1 MSAPQRRTQA
11 ERRAAAE
18 AALLQAA
25 AELIVERGIEGAS
38 LRSISERAGISRAMP
53 GYHFG
58 SKDALIARI
67 ADRGHERT
75 MTATAEAVERAGR
88 GREPLSTLEA
98 LRLTIETYVDVVGSA
113 DAPEERAVIVMWGAT
128 FPTASTLPAMVESDR
143 QTHTDLAGLIKHG
156 QDEQSIR
163 ADIDAAAAALVIM
176 GLSRGVAALSLTHT
190 DVADP
195 ATVRQLTGEA
205 IDQLLSN
212 APRR

>member
-75 MTATAEAVERAGR
+75 MEATAEAVERAGR
-88 GREPLSTLEA
+88 DRERMSTLDA
-98 LRLTIETYVDVVGSA
+98 LRLMIETYLDVIRSA

-128 FPTASTLPAMVESDR
+128 FPTASTLPAMIESDR
-143 QTHTDLAGLIKHG
+143 QTHAYIAALVEHG
-156 QDEQSIR
+156 QEEGCIR
-163 ADIDAAAAALVIM
+163 DDLDGAAAALVIM

-190 DVADP
+190 DAADP

-205 IDQLLSN
+205 IVQLLGS